1 MSTATK
7 QEQPWMLALEPSRYA
22 RPWFEESG
30 LPSMIARAFSRL
42 DKKKSENLQK
52 ALTETAKDTLGTAE
66 AMLKDRFLKDN
77 DGVLY
82 LGARALIMDEIING
96 IFTIVTKA
104 LPRSTNGPVL
114 SLMATGG
121 YGRGELCPK
130 SDTDLL
136 FLTSVQAD
144 KDVTAII
151 EMILYV
157 LWDLGQTVGHATR
170 SIRQQMKAVQDDISI
185 RTAFLE
191 ARPLAGDKDQ
201 AEAILAK
208 FKTDIIK
215 GSAVEFLN
223 AKLDEREMRLQRNG
237 SQRYVVEPNIKDG
250 KGGLRDLHTLFWI
263 ARYAYQAESMPDLID
278 RGLLTIGELREFSY
292 AQRFLWSVR
301 THLHLRSG
309 REDDRLTF
317 DAQMDIAPLLGFQ
330 NRSGMKGVERFM
342 RRYHLAAKTVGNMTR
357 IFWAAIA
364 ADFVTKPRTL
374 MERFLPSRVP
384 KPFIIEAGR
393 LNLPSEFKLRYD
405 LNVIIDMFVI
415 AQNKGF
421 DIHPKLLRRLH
432 RNLYL
437 VDAEFRAN
445 PDVNARFLDIL
456 TSADNPER
464 VLRLMN
470 ESGFLGKFLPDFG
483 RIVAMMQFDMYHSY
497 TVDEHTVFAMGILNG
512 IETGRL
518 SEIAPV
524 ATAAIKEVTLRREL
538 YVALLLHDIA
548 KGRGGDHSIL
558 GAEVARKVCPR
569 FGMSDDET
577 ETVAWLIRYHLLM
590 SDTAFRYD
598 LNDPT
603 TIEQF
608 AAAVQSPER
617 LNLLLTLTV
626 ADIRAVGP
634 NVWNGWKAQLM
645 RDLYARTMAV
655 LRGDTADYTLLQLG
669 AEAKGHLQNQ
679 LASNWAEDDI
689 HHHLNVFYP
698 SYWTSFE
705 NDSYVRHAELCQ
717 QHEQSGELLTVGM
730 TPDLKRNATELVII
744 TADDAGLFSRITG
757 GVAALG
763 AYIVDARITTRKDGL
778 TVDVLWIQDQDRQ
791 AITAQ
796 ASLDKMRR
804 GLNDALTGM
813 LDLDDA
819 TDRRSRQTPSR
830 IRRMTAPA
838 RVLLNNN
845 ASNTHTVI
853 EINGKDAPGL
863 LFKVT
868 RRMADLGLQIQ
879 TASVSTYGDRV
890 VDVFYVKDGFGLK
903 ITSETRIERLQ
914 KELLKVLEE
923 SDPANKVAA

>member
-1 MSTATK
+1 
-7 QEQPWMLALEPSRYA
+7 MLALDPLRYA
-22 RPWFEESG
+22 GE
-30 LPSMIARAFSRL
+30 AFRQQRFAATISKAFAPINN
-42 DKKKSENLQK
+42 KKPDLLQK
-52 ALTETAKDTLGTAE
+52 ALTDQAKESLNSAREKIKT
-66 AMLKDRFLKDN
+66 RFLEDR
-77 DGVLY
+77 DGALY
-82 LGARALIMDEIING
+82 VGTHALIMDHLIRII
-96 IFTIVTKA
+96 FDKVTST
-104 LPRSTNGPVL
+104 LPRDENTPAL
-114 SLMATGG
+114 TLIATGG
-121 YGRGELCPK
+121 YGRGELSPK
-130 SDTDLL
+130 SDIDLL

-144 KDVTAII
+144 KSVSAMI
-151 EMILYV
+151 ETMLYI
-157 LWDLGQTVGHATR
+157 LWDLGLTVGHATR
-170 SIRQQMKAVQDDISI
+170 SVRQQLKAVQEDITI

-191 ARPLAGDKDQ
+191 ARYLAGDEDQ
-201 AEAILAK
+201 SNQIIMR
-208 FKTDIIK
+208 FKNDVVN
-215 GSAVEFLN
+215 GSAVAFLN
-223 AKLDEREMRLQRNG
+223 AKLDEREQRLGRNG
-237 SQRYVVEPNIKDG
+237 IQRYMVEPNIKDG

-263 ARYAYQAESMPDLID
+263 AQYAYQASSMIDLID
-278 RGLLTIGELREFSY
+278 RGLLTRGEMREFAY

-301 THLHLRSG
+301 VHLHLRAG

-317 DAQMDIAPLLGFQ
+317 DAQMDIAPLLGFH
-330 NRSGMKGVERFM
+330 NRAGMKAVERFM

-364 ADFVTKPRTL
+364 ADFVTKPRSL
-374 MERFLPSRVP
+374 MERLLPSRLP
-384 KPFIIEAGR
+384 KPFILEVGR
-393 LNLPSEFKLRYD
+393 LNLPEDFKLRYD
-405 LNVIIDMFVI
+405 VEVIIDMFLI
-415 AQNKGF
+415 AQNKGL

-437 VDAEFRAN
+437 VDAEFREN
-445 PDVNARFLDIL
+445 PDFNAKFIEIL
-456 TSADNPER
+456 TSKENPER

-470 ESGFLGKFLPDFG
+470 ESGFLGKFYPDFG

-518 SEIAPV
+518 AEIAPV
-524 ATAAIKEVTLRREL
+524 ATAAFKEVTLRKEL

-558 GAEVARKVCPR
+558 GEEVARKTCPR
-569 FGMSDDET
+569 FGLSEEET
-577 ETVAWLIRYHLLM
+577 ETVAWLVRHHLLM

-608 AAAVQSPER
+608 AAKIQSPER
-617 LNLLLTLTV
+617 LNLLLVLTV

-645 RDLYARTMAV
+645 RDLYARAMAV
-655 LRGDTADYTLLQLG
+655 LRGDTADHTL
-669 AEAKGHLQNQ
+669 NQ
-679 LASNWAEDDI
+679 LAGQSKGRLFEALSSSWSEDDL

-698 SYWTSFE
+698 SYWTSFDH
-705 NDSYVRHAELCQ
+705 DSYPRHAELCR
-717 QHEQSGELLTVGM
+717 QHETSGQLLTVGM
-730 TPDLKRNATELVII
+730 TPDLKKNATELVII

-791 AITAQ
+791 AITDKAQ
-796 ASLDKMRR
+796 LDKMRQ
-804 GLNDALTGM
+804 GLKEALSGA
-813 LDLDDA
+813 LNLDDA
-819 TDRRSRQTPSR
+819 TERRNRQTPSR
-830 IRRMTAPA
+830 IRRMSAPA

-845 ASNTHTVI
+845 ASNTHTII

-868 RRMADLGLQIQ
+868 RKMAELGLQIQ

-903 ITSETRIERLQ
+903 ITSETRLARIQ
-914 KELLKVLEE
+914 KDLLKVLED
-923 SDPANKVAA
+923 SDPANQVAA

>member
-1 MSTATK
+1 MSTITK
-7 QEQPWMLALEPSRYA
+7 QDQFWILALEPSSYA
-22 RPWFEESG
+22 RLWFDDAGFAET
-30 LPSMIARAFSRL
+30 IADAFSGVKQKDPKL
-42 DKKKSENLQK
+42 LQDT
-52 ALTETAKDTLGTAE
+52 LISTAKEMLGRAEDT
-66 AMLKDRFLKDN
+66 LKDRFLEDSN
-77 DGVLY
+77 GVLY
-82 LGARALIMDEIING
+82 LGARALIMDEIIKVV
-96 IFTIVTKA
+96 FHKVTTA
-104 LPRSTNGPVL
+104 LPREKYSPIL

-121 YGRGELCPK
+121 YGRGELSPK
-130 SDTDLL
+130 SDIDLL

-144 KDVTAII
+144 KSVSAMI
-151 EMILYV
+151 EMMLYI

-170 SIRQQMKAVQDDISI
+170 SIRQQMKAVQDDITI

-191 ARPLAGDKDQ
+191 ARSLAGDQDQ
-201 AEAILAK
+201 AEQTLTK
-208 FKTDIIK
+208 FKDEVIK

-223 AKLDEREMRLQRNG
+223 AKLDEREMRLKRNG

-263 ARYAYQAESMPDLID
+263 ARYAYQAESMVDLID
-278 RGLLTIGELREFSY
+278 RGLLTKGELREFSY

-301 THLHLRSG
+301 THLHLRAG

-317 DAQMDIAPLLGFQ
+317 DAQMDIAPLLGFH
-330 NRSGMKGVERFM
+330 NRTGMKGVERFM

-364 ADFVTKPRTL
+364 TDFVTKPRTL
-374 MERFLPSRVP
+374 MERFLPNRVP
-384 KPFIIEAGR
+384 KPFILEVGR
-393 LNLPSEFKLRYD
+393 LNLPNEFKLRYD

-421 DIHPKLLRRLH
+421 DIHPKLLRGLH

-437 VDAEFRAN
+437 VDAEFREN
-445 PDVNARFLDIL
+445 SEFNARFLDIL
-456 TSADNPER
+456 TSRENPER

-524 ATAAIKEVTLRREL
+524 ATAAIKEVTLRKEL

-548 KGRGGDHSIL
+548 KGRGGDHAIL
-558 GAEVARKVCPR
+558 GAEVARKICPR
-569 FGMSDDET
+569 FGMTEEET
-577 ETVAWLIRYHLLM
+577 ETVAWLVRHHLLM

-608 AAAVQSPER
+608 ATAVQSPER

-655 LRGDTADYTLLQLG
+655 LRGDTADYTLLQLA
-669 AEAKGHLQNQ
+669 AEAKGRLHEY
-679 LASNWAEDDI
+679 LAPSWTAEDIQD
-689 HHHLNVFYP
+689 HLNVFYP

-705 NDSYVRHAELCQ
+705 QDSHSRHADLCRE
-717 QHEQSGELLTVGM
+717 HKESGDLLTVGM

-778 TVDVLWIQDQDRQ
+778 TVDVLWIQDHDRQ
-791 AITAQ
+791 AITEEADV
-796 ASLDKMRR
+796 DKFRR
-804 GLNDALTGM
+804 GLKDALSGM
-813 LDLDDA
+813 FDLDAA
-819 TDRRSRQTPSR
+819 TDRRNRQIPSR
-830 IRRMTAPA
+830 IRRISALA
-838 RVLLNNN
+838 RVMLNNN
-845 ASNTHTVI
+845 ASTTHTVI

-863 LFKVT
+863 LFKIT
-868 RRMADLGLQIQ
+868 RKMAELGLQIQ

-890 VDVFYVKDGFGLK
+890 VDIFYVKDGFGLK

-914 KELLKVLEE
+914 KELLTVLEK